1 MVDSFEYLLQGFVE
15 FRYNLGSGPAI
26 LRSLRKVTNIYDTF
40 HTYLAST
47 DISNVRIHHHHHY
60 YCCWG
65 VVCPGGNV
73 EWWGVIKSFSTTK
86 TLLHCW
92 PQTATAS
99 IWPNKNNKFSRST
112 HKYSKIVN
120 QIGEGL
126 KNPVKSFALC
136 QTMGGRGV
144 TLGHSRTPKTCWSH
158 PPMSLQKAKHLISC
172 KIINNAEL
180 RAKYQKYS

>member
-1 MVDSFEYLLQGFVE
+1 MVDSFEDLLQGFVE

-26 LRSLRKVTNIYDTF
+26 LRSLRKVTTSMILF
-40 HTYLAST
+40 TYFAST

-120 QIGEGL
+120 EIGEGL

-136 QTMGGRGV
+136 QTMGGRG
-144 TLGHSRTPKTCWSH
+144 GHSRAILGHPKHVGPIPQCH
-158 PPMSLQKAKHLISC
+158 C
-172 KIINNAEL
+172 KRQNI
-180 RAKYQKYS
+180 